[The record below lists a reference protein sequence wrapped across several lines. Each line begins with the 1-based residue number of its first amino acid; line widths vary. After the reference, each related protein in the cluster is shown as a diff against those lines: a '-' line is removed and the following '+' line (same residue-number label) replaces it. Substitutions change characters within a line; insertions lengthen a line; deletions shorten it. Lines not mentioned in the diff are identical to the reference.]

1 MAFMAILS
9 LINIIMKK
17 LIFFIILSFSNF
29 LTFSQ
34 DLGKFSLSA
43 NFGLNGNFFVRS
55 YDELGGPT
63 GVTSFL
69 KKDFVGKAGGIETIY
84 HLNKRSDL
92 SLGYTHSENK
102 SVVSYSENFN
112 YVQLLIKDF
121 TIRHLE
127 NIFHFSYKRVLFKKI
142 AGLRGEIGIFY
153 SRTIQQEIDILPNVI
168 VFQERKF
175 SNANFNEGGAFI
187 GLQYAKKID
196 THFELGIQSRLFYE
210 ISSDIL
216 AQITLTPT
224 LAYHFAKSK
233 KKKS

>member
-1 MAFMAILS
+1 
-9 LINIIMKK
+9 MKK
-17 LIFFIILSFSNF
+17 LLFFSIFLIS
-29 LTFSQ
+29 TFTAYCQ

-55 YDELGGPT
+55 YDELDGPT

-69 KKDFVGKAGGIETIY
+69 KKDFIGKAGGIELIY
-84 HLNKRSDL
+84 HLNNRSEL
-92 SLGYTHSENK
+92 LLGYTHSENK
-102 SVVSYSENFN
+102 RVVTYSENFGN
-112 YVQLLIKDF
+112 VQLLINDF

-142 AGLRGEIGIFY
+142 INLKGELGIFY
-153 SRTIQQEIDILPNVI
+153 SRTIQQEIDIYPNVI

-187 GLQYAKKID
+187 GLQYSKLID
-196 THFELGIQSRLFYE
+196 KHFELGIQSRLFYE

-216 AQITLTPT
+216 AQITFTPT
-224 LAYHFAKSK
+224 LTYHFSK
-233 KKKS
+233 LKNKKS